1 MKKKIII
8 ALTILSAILAII
20 VDSTGPFV
28 LYTFLKPLTTVF
40 VLAITFI
47 YGKKTESYYLR
58 TTQIAL
64 MFCLAGDSFL
74 LSPRL
79 FVFGL
84 ASFLIGHICFI
95 ISFKKLKGFQWS
107 IGILLS
113 MIGISVGLFLYLKDG
128 LGELLVPV
136 IVYISVISVMAWQG
150 ISLYEKEKDAQT
162 LLIAIGSMLFIA
174 SDAIL
179 AVNKF
184 KFEHAVFPVLILLTY
199 WSAIGCLAYATTKE

>member
-8 ALTILSAILAII
+8 VLTIILAILATI

-28 LYTFLKPLTTVF
+28 LFTFLKPLTTVF
-40 VLAITFI
+40 VLAITFL
-47 YGKKTESYYLR
+47 YGRKTESYYLR

-95 ISFKKLKGFQWS
+95 ISFKQLKGFQWN
-107 IGILLS
+107 IEILLS
-113 MIGISVGLFLYLKDG
+113 MISISIGLFLYLKDG
-128 LGELLVPV
+128 LGELMVPV
-136 IVYISVISVMAWQG
+136 IFYITVISIMAWQG
-150 ISLYEKEKDAQT
+150 ISIYQKEKNSQT
-162 LLIAIGSMLFIA
+162 ALIALGSALFVL

-179 AVNKF
+179 AINKF
-184 KFEHAVFPVLILLTY
+184 KFEHAAFPVLILLTY
-199 WSAIGCLAYATTKE
+199 WSAVGCLAYATTKK